1 MAAPRASGA
10 TPPRTKKKSPAPKA
24 YHHGD
29 LRRALLDASVA
40 LIAER
45 GVEALSLREAARA
58 AGVSPAAPYHHF
70 ASKSELLGAIAARG
84 FEGLGAAQT
93 AAVAA
98 LPDPEQPM
106 ARLAALGHAYVGFA
120 LAHPTEFRLMFR
132 PSLVA
137 AADLPAGCDPTAG
150 FHQLLDAVGRVART
164 LPPGLL
170 DERALTLAAWSLVH
184 GAAELVLE
192 GPIGAT
198 GDRAP
203 VPPGHVGPAVVGVLE
218 TLLGV
223 AAKSRGAE

>member
-1 MAAPRASGA
+1 MAAPRAPRA
-10 TPPRTKKKSPAPKA
+10 PARTKKPAPKA

-40 LIAER
+40 LITER

-84 FEGLGAAQT
+84 FQGLSAAQS

-98 LPDPEQPM
+98 LPDPDQPM
-106 ARLAALGHAYVGFA
+106 ARLGALGNAYVAFA

-137 AADLPAGCDPTAG
+137 ARDLPADCDAAAG
-150 FHQLLDAVGRVART
+150 FQQLLDAVGRVART
-164 LPPGLL
+164 LPVGLI
-170 DERALTLAAWSLVH
+170 DEQALTLAAWSLVH

-192 GPIGAT
+192 GPMGAT
-198 GDRAP
+198 GDRPAP
-203 VPPGHVGPAVVGVLE
+203 PPSSVGPQVVGVLVK
-218 TLLGV
+218 LLGV
-223 AAKSRGAE
+223 AAEARAAR